1 MVPSSSSSSSS
12 PSPSPAAAAHR
23 QRPPEVRRV
32 RKQKLEEVLE
42 QVQWVIEM
50 LRDTDAD
57 LGTPLSEVE
66 TPPGSGVHDVGD
78 DAATSS
84 MVSDSDY
91 ETTQVSRD
99 HRDPSRRLLQ
109 LNRDLG
115 LFF

>member
-42 QVQWVIEM
+42 QVQWEM

-84 MVSDSDY
+84 VVSDSDY

-99 HRDPSRRLLQ
+99 RRDPSRRLLQ